1 MATVMELITLDELRT
16 LRKKAGLT
24 QAELARRAGVS
35 QSLIAR
41 VEAGTVNPRLS
52 TLTRI
57 YNALREYMEEEV
69 TAEKIMNSPVITAQV
84 DDRLDRIAEVMWM
97 QGISQI
103 PVLDRDGS
111 IVGTVYERDIVEAF
125 LKHKDK
131 ANQMKV
137 IDIMSEPL
145 PLVQKTARLNSI
157 VKILRGEIPAVLVVD
172 GWNLIGIITKSDL
185 MRFFAGISKS

>member
-1 MATVMELITLDELRT
+1 MELITLDELRT